1 MAATIGKY
9 PSLERQ
15 WRKMMFSFYSYQSTK
30 CRNATKEEWRV
41 RRFIWDF
48 KDGKS
53 FANVA
58 YLVANKLIQLYGT
71 ETKNIIFACVPAS
84 SAEKNEKRYKDFS
97 SLVCKLCGTSNAYNY
112 IQVKGEKSAE
122 HDNIDKKSIH
132 NNQEV
137 EFDKD
142 FFKGKKVIVF
152 DDILTKGF
160 AYAIFANKIEKL
172 GAEVLGGLFIGRTV
186 FNG

>member
-1 MAATIGKY
+1 MC
-9 PSLERQ
+9 SC
-15 WRKMMFSFYSYQSTK
+15 FK
-30 CRNATKEEWRV
+30 CR
-41 RRFIWDF
+41 
-48 KDGKS
+48 
-53 FANVA
+53 
-58 YLVANKLIQLYGT
+58 
-71 ETKNIIFACVPAS
+71 
-84 SAEKNEKRYKDFS
+84 KNEKRYKDFS